1 MSSSTRDT
9 LGRILK
15 DQLRTTPLDRITVSG
30 LTLAAGINRQT
41 FYYHFADV
49 YDLAVWVFE
58 QDVANHIM
66 EHASYNQWAEGYRTL
81 LQYMRENYDQTRA
94 VLNSVDHR
102 ERDAFFLRQ
111 FRAMMSAIVTELQG
125 DLVLSDEDRRFVIDH
140 FAAIVLGH
148 FLQWLVDDAQE
159 DPDVLVP
166 KIEKVLRGT
175 VRESLERFAQT
186 RTPFRRGHSGPY

>member
-1 MSSSTRDT
+1 MSSSTRDA

-30 LTLAAGINRQT
+30 LTSAAGINRQT

-66 EHASYNQWAEGYRTL
+66 DHASYDQWAEGYRTL
-81 LQYMRENYDQTRA
+81 LQYMRDNHDQILA
-94 VLNSVDHR
+94 VINSVDHR

-125 DLVLSDEDRRFVIDH
+125 DLVLSDEDRQFVIDH

-148 FLQWLVDDAQE
+148 FLQWLVEGAKE
-159 DPDVLVP
+159 DPNILVP

-175 VRESLERFAQT
+175 VRESLERFA
-186 RTPFRRGHSGPY
+186 R

>member
-1 MSSSTRDT
+1 MSSSTRDI

-15 DQLRTTPLDRITVSG
+15 DQLRTAPLDRITVSG
-30 LTLAAGINRQT
+30 LTSAAGINRQT

-66 EHASYNQWAEGYRTL
+66 EHASYDQWAEGYRTL
-81 LQYMRENYDQTRA
+81 LQYMRQNYDQTLA
-94 VLNSVDHR
+94 VINSLDHR

-148 FLQWLVDDAQE
+148 FLQWLVGGAKE

-166 KIEKVLRGT
+166 KIEMILRGT
-175 VRESLERFAQT
+175 VRESLERFAK
-186 RTPFRRGHSGPY
+186 